1 MGDHNERV
9 LKRLRTMDTES
20 NAEQGPAQPQAQVED
35 AEAFEHIKQG
45 SEPYDAQTY
54 GTELRDP
61 LPCSSSSVSA
71 YADCVSARCCYKVIL
86 RGRGNDFSNEFPFNK
101 NCADIQFGF
110 EIKVSVAKC
119 RVSVLRVL
127 GLVKP
132 FKYYW

>member
-1 MGDHNERV
+1 
-9 LKRLRTMDTES
+9 MDTES
-20 NAEQGPAQPQAQVED
+20 RAEQDPAQPQAQAED

-54 GTELRDP
+54 GTELGA
-61 LPCSSSSVSA
+61 LPRSSSSVSA

-86 RGRGNDFSNEFPFNK
+86 RGRGNDLSNKFPFNK

-119 RVSVLRVL
+119 RVSVFRVL